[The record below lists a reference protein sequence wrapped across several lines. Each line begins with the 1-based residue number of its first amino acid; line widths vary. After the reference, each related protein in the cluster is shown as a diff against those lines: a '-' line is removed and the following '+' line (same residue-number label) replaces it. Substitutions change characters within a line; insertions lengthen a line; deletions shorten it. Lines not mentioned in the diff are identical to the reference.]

1 MKNPILILPDGS
13 FSYSTLV
20 RTERFGIMGLRIDKC
35 EKGTGRVFPG
45 LHLFPLIFFL
55 LHAGCGGDKISEEAF
70 FDRYDAC
77 ERIISLCGLSRD
89 DLSPCVSWVERN
101 YAETVDRIL
110 ILECMEK
117 TADCDN
123 MIAECNLEG
132 LKDVLTGV
140 SAETQ

>member
-1 MKNPILILPDGS
+1 
-13 FSYSTLV
+13 
-20 RTERFGIMGLRIDKC
+20 MGLRIDKC

-45 LHLFPLIFFL
+45 RYLFPLIFFL

-77 ERIISLCGLSRD
+77 ERIISLCGLTRD
-89 DLSPCVSWVERN
+89 DLSPCVNWVEQN

-110 ILECMEK
+110 ILECMES